1 MGGVYS
7 SEHLLREIARIE
19 ADIEELV
26 AYRAEIKAHNRA
38 ASGWWARYKSGL
50 RVIMVRRQIE
60 NHLRFLRLEREMAY
74 DSYRNLERDKPS
86 SVS

>member
-1 MGGVYS
+1 MRY
-7 SEHLLREIARIE
+7 
-19 ADIEELV
+19 DINNPDR
-26 AYRAEIKAHNRA
+26 YDINNPD
-38 ASGWWARYKSGL
+38 RYKSGL